1 MNFGHIFKGDL
12 FGTTALTNAL
22 NLMETPASEMERWF
36 NWNVDYSLLP
46 DVAVDQDRG
55 VVYVLESVA
64 ENEPLPIARTGRR
77 GTYKIEIPRFG
88 ERETLLNRSLIGVR
102 QTGSGDTIVI
112 EGERDKRLANI
123 KTRTGHTKNFLMAKS
138 LDGKIYDGAGVL
150 LADFFIK
157 QENGQIVIDIDLTN
171 AKVDMNDELVIAKQ
185 ICEYVLGESEMSA
198 TGYKLIT
205 GQRANQFLR
214 TNGSVKTALTDLS
227 NNAFLRGDNR
237 EGFMLATNVNVVDF
251 GFRRSR
257 GVGFIDEGTD
267 PTIGIAFLVP
277 EAQGFCQL
285 VYGPSGM
292 EEHLGIPN
300 EFYGSRKLL
309 DHGYGVEMLGES
321 YMIPWLMMHRA
332 VIKLRI
338 KGTPRPNDALSA
350 LVAAEFKARE
360 GIEAPASA

>member
-1 MNFGHIFKGDL
+1 MSFGNIFKGDL

-46 DVAVDQDRG
+46 DVAIDQERG
-55 VVYVLESVA
+55 VVYVLESTA
-64 ENEPLPIARTGRR
+64 DNEPLPIARTGKR

-88 ERETLLNRSLIGVR
+88 ERETLLNRSLLGVR
-102 QTGSGDTIVI
+102 QTGSADTIVI

-123 KTRTGHTKNFLMAKS
+123 KTRVAHTKNFLMAKS

-150 LADFFIK
+150 LADFFVK
-157 QENGQIVIDIDLTN
+157 QENGQIIIDIDLTN
-171 AKVDMNDELVIAKQ
+171 AKVDVNDELVILKQ
-185 ICEYVLGESEMSA
+185 IADYVLGESEIAA

-205 GQRANQFLR
+205 GYKAGQFLR
-214 TNGSVKTALTDLS
+214 TNGSVKTAMTDIT
-227 NNAFLRGDNR
+227 NNAFLRQDNR
-237 EGFMLATNVNVVDF
+237 EGYIMASNVNVVDF

-267 PTIGIAFLVP
+267 PTVGIAFLVP
-277 EAQGFCQL
+277 EAQNFCQL
-285 VYGPSGM
+285 VHGPSGM

-300 EFYGSRKLL
+300 EFYGSRELL
-309 DHGYGVEMLGES
+309 KHGTGVEMLGES

-332 VIKLRI
+332 VIKVRI
-338 KGTPRPNDALSA
+338 KGTPRANDALSA
-350 LVAAEFKARE
+350 LVAAEYKARE
-360 GIEAPASA
+360 GIQAPASA